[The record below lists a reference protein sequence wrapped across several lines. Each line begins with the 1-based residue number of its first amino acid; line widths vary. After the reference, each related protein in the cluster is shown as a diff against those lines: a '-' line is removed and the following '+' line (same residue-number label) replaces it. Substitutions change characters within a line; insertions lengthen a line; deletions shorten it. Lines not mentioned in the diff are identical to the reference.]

1 MRNLV
6 LIVFVIIL
14 MPVLVAAQKTSEA
27 NIESL
32 TVASEK
38 QLLEI
43 QLKTLYGQFL
53 EAISQGDVETYV
65 EITTNKY
72 VYTRGNRAEVLTKEQ
87 RLEQL
92 QTEAENIEAFNI
104 TSAKFSIYKNSAI
117 GNFDLEEKDVFQ
129 GTEYNYLFRVTVSFV
144 KTKNK
149 GWKISAVHSTPIS
162 K

>member
-1 MRNLV
+1 MRNLI

-14 MPVLVAAQKTSEA
+14 MPVLIAAQKTT
-27 NIESL
+27 ESNVESIAPAL
-32 TVASEK
+32 EK
-38 QLLEI
+38 QQLEI
-43 QLKTLYGQFL
+43 HLKALYGQFL
-53 EAISQGDVETYV
+53 EAISEGDVETYA

-72 VYTRGNRAEVLTKEQ
+72 VFTRGSRAEVLTKEQ
-87 RLEQL
+87 RLGQL
-92 QTEAENIEAFNI
+92 EAEAENIEAFNI

-162 K
+162 

>member
-87 RLEQL
+87 RLMQL
-92 QTEAENIEAFNI
+92 ETEAVYVEAFNI